1 MKNFDTRPYS
11 ISDFIEWY
19 NNNLLG
25 LSPDFQRRSVW
36 SQNAKSYLIDTVIR
50 GRPIPKILITQE
62 LIGTRQKRTVVD
74 GQQRL
79 RAIFEFYNGDLK
91 ISKAHNEEYAGYTYE
106 MLPEDTKNEFLKYEL
121 GVDLLFDMSYEF
133 ILDIFARINTY
144 TVPLNTQEKRNAKY
158 IGYFKQYAYK
168 YGLEYVRY
176 FIDGK
181 ILTKSQVTRMAE
193 AELAAELFVCLIGG
207 VQTNK
212 NTEQYY
218 KKYEE
223 VIGDLKNSSEKFD
236 QIMSYIGEI
245 YPVDEISTTNW
256 SRVHLFY
263 TLFTV
268 IGHFLYGL
276 DGLKPEFRL
285 PLKPQLVGKLRIILN
300 EISLKYDKYTNKSF
314 KDEIPSEFNKFIDFS
329 RRRTTDTAAR
339 IGRANFVCKTIKF
352 EISQPCQYIEE
363 KYPLSLR
370 ILNLKYRGLRG
381 LTVKTNASFLH
392 RLILFPKTSFI
403 F

>member
-1 MKNFDTRPYS
+1 MKNFNTRPYS

-19 NNNLLG
+19 NNDLLE

-36 SQNAKSYLIDTVIR
+36 SQSAKSYLIDTIIR
-50 GRPIPKILITQE
+50 GRPIPKILITQK
-62 LIGTRQKRTVVD
+62 LISTRQERTVVD

-79 RAIFEFYNGDLK
+79 RAILEFYNGDFK

-106 MLPEDTKNEFLKYEL
+106 MLPEDIKNEFLKYEL

-144 TVPLNTQEKRNAKY
+144 TVSLNTQEKRNAKY

-168 YGLEYVRY
+168 YGLKYVRY

-207 VQTNK
+207 IQTNK

-223 VIGDLKNSSEKFD
+223 RIGDLKNSSEKFD

-245 YPVDEISTTNW
+245 YPVNEISTTNW

-268 IGHFLYGL
+268 IGHLLYGL
-276 DGLKPEFRL
+276 DGLKSEFRIHL
-285 PLKPQLVGKLRIILN
+285 NQQLVGKLRIILN
-300 EISLKYDKYTNKSF
+300 EISLKYDKYTDKSF
-314 KDEIPSEFNKFIDFS
+314 KDEIPSEFSKFIDFS

-339 IGRANFVCKTIKF
+339 IGRANFVCKTIKSA
-352 EISQPCQYIEE
+352 IS
-363 KYPLSLR
+363 
-370 ILNLKYRGLRG
+370 
-381 LTVKTNASFLH
+381 
-392 RLILFPKTSFI
+392 
-403 F
+403 